1 MADSDERSLAVQHDP
16 DRDAARPPRSR
27 GGGVVATSTVPAVRF
42 VRVRHAG
49 TEKRFVLLDVA
60 TRERYVELVAGSAGA
75 IEGLL
80 SPAVMA
86 NRVASWSVC
95 PPELVLRPW
104 RLERRL
110 FAARLAGLAARGRT
124 IAFAD
129 VRRCYASMSPSIV
142 GDALRRVGIPAAREV
157 EGFLADLER
166 IGVEGLPV
174 GPDASAVL
182 ANAVLAQVDRAL
194 RQAGVEH
201 LRWVD
206 DVVLSGGDASAA
218 LSVFRT
224 ALATIGL
231 RPNEAKTRI
240 LLDARDLGSTTAVSG
255 GR

>member
-1 MADSDERSLAVQHDP
+1 MVS
-16 DRDAARPPRSR
+16 
-27 GGGVVATSTVPAVRF
+27 TCTVPAVRF

-49 TEKRFVLLDVA
+49 TERRLVLLDVP
-60 TRERYVELVAGSAGA
+60 TRERYVELVARSAGA
-75 IEGLL
+75 IEELL

-86 NRVASWSVC
+86 NRVASWSVR

-142 GDALRRVGIPAAREV
+142 GDALRRVGIPTACEI
-157 EGFLADLER
+157 EGFLAGLER

-182 ANAVLAQVDRAL
+182 ANAVLAQVDRTL
-194 RQAGVEH
+194 REAGVDH

-206 DVVLSGGDASAA
+206 DVVLSGGDARAA
-218 LSVFRT
+218 LSVFRG
-224 ALATIGL
+224 ALAAIGL

-240 LLDARDLGSTTAVSG
+240 LLDVRDLGSTTTVSG
-255 GR
+255 DR

>member
-1 MADSDERSLAVQHDP
+1 
-16 DRDAARPPRSR
+16 
-27 GGGVVATSTVPAVRF
+27 VVATSTVPAVRF

-49 TEKRFVLLDVA
+49 TERRFVLLDVP
-60 TRERYVELVAGSAGA
+60 TRERYVELVARSAGA
-75 IEGLL
+75 IEELL
-80 SPAVMA
+80 MPSVMA
-86 NRVASWSVC
+86 NRVASWNVR

-110 FAARLAGLAARGRT
+110 FASRLAALAARRRT

-142 GDALRRVGIPAAREV
+142 GDALDRAGIPTACEVAR
-157 EGFLADLER
+157 FLACLER

-182 ANAVLAQVDRAL
+182 ANAVLAQVDRSL
-194 RQAGVEH
+194 LESGIEH

-240 LLDARDLGSTTAVSG
+240 LADATGLGSTTTVSG
-255 GR
+255 GP

>member
-1 MADSDERSLAVQHDP
+1 
-16 DRDAARPPRSR
+16 
-27 GGGVVATSTVPAVRF
+27 VVATSTVPAVRF
-42 VRVRHAG
+42 LRVRHAG
-49 TEKRFVLLDVA
+49 TERRFVLLDVP
-60 TRERYVELVAGSAGA
+60 TRERYVGLVARSARA
-75 IEGLL
+75 IEELL
-80 SPAVMA
+80 SPSVMA

-110 FAARLAGLAARGRT
+110 FAARLAGLAAGRRT

-142 GDALRRVGIPAAREV
+142 GDALDRAGIPTAGEV
-157 EGFLADLER
+157 AGFLAGLER

-182 ANAVLAQVDRAL
+182 ANAVLAQVDRLL
-194 RQAGVEH
+194 REAGIEH

-240 LLDARDLGSTTAVSG
+240 LPDRGLGSTTAVSG